1 VEDEESYSK
10 SKKKINYDEEECW
23 TITKNKR
30 LSVSTFK
37 GTIYVN
43 SRKYFEKDGK

>member
-10 SKKKINYDEEECW
+10 PKKEINEDEEEYW
-23 TITKNKR
+23 AITKNKR

-37 GTIYVN
+37 GTN
-43 SRKYFEKDGK
+43 DLNLRKYFEKDGK